1 MAIRRTFFMQREVG
15 RVIRGVEGWVLG
27 IEIRAGLVKWKGDGL
42 KGGAEKVKQLLPE
55 QMV

>member
-27 IEIRAGLVKWKGDGL
+27 IEILVKGKGYGL

-55 QMV
+55 QIV

>member
-1 MAIRRTFFMQREVG
+1 MQREVG

-27 IEIRAGLVKWKGDGL
+27 IEIRAGLLKGKGYGL

-55 QMV
+55 QIV